1 MDGEITPEAYFDA
14 LAILGDA
21 PASIVPMSIVEM
33 HLYAY
38 LGCVLGLFRGNP
50 VAAWGY
56 SFAITTEGF
65 PYSVQFDEARQVL
78 LFRGLATQNDEGL
91 LEPDSENMQIEME
104 EVLSFSQYGT
114 RRDWLRTATN
124 CALAFPVGAIRH
136 AINRSPGV
144 EAPLRLGQRRQLL
157 QTDDVELL
165 YDEHEAVRKVLGPE
179 VQDLLSPAVLW
190 LSARVLRSGA
200 TTDV

>member
-1 MDGEITPEAYFDA
+1 MDEEITPEAYFDA

-38 LGCVLGLFRGNP
+38 LGCILGLFRGNP
-50 VAAWGY
+50 VASWGY

-65 PYSVQFDEARQVL
+65 PYSAQFDEARKVL
-78 LFRGLATQNDEGL
+78 LFKGLADQDDEGL
-91 LEPDSENMQIEME
+91 LLPDRDNMPNEME
-104 EVLSFSQYGT
+104 KVLSFSQFGP
-114 RRDWLRTATN
+114 RREWLRTATN
-124 CALAFPVGAIRH
+124 CALAFPVGAIRY
-136 AINRSPGV
+136 AINQSPGI

-157 QTDDVELL
+157 QTEDVGLL
-165 YDEHEAVRKVLGPE
+165 HDEHEAVRKVLGPD

-190 LSARVLRSGA
+190 LSVRVLRSG
-200 TTDV
+200 TTDRV

>member
-1 MDGEITPEAYFDA
+1 MRSEISAEAYLDA

-38 LGCVLGLFRGNP
+38 LGCILGLFRGHP
-50 VAAWGY
+50 VAGWGY
-56 SFAITTEGF
+56 TFAITSEGF

-78 LFRGLATQNDEGL
+78 LFKGLAVQDDNGL
-91 LEPDSENMQIEME
+91 LEADRENMAAEMTT
-104 EVLSFSQYGT
+104 VLSFSHFET
-114 RRDWLRTATN
+114 RREWLRTATN

-136 AINRSPGV
+136 AINNSPGV
-144 EAPLRLGQRRQLL
+144 ETPLKLGQRRQLL
-157 QTDDVELL
+157 QVDDVELL
-165 YDEHEAVRKVLGPE
+165 YDEHQAVQAALGPD

-190 LSARVLRSGA
+190 LSARVLRTGVG
-200 TTDV
+200 DV